1 MGCLWEKFSET
12 VRSYNVTNIEI
23 YQAPNG
29 EIEFKGD
36 LEHETVWAN
45 QKQIAQLFGTKV
57 PAINKHI
64 KNILK
69 EEELD
74 SSTISKMETVQKEG
88 KREVT
93 RVVEF
98 YNLDIIIAI
107 GYRVNSKLATHF
119 RKWATSILKKY
130 LLDGYA
136 LNEKKLTKT
145 KDILQNLKATID
157 FLSTKEIGH
166 EKELLSLLNNYTKTL
181 SLLEGYDKESID
193 DFEGCQSDCI
203 LTYEETKE
211 VLISLKKNL
220 MAKKEAT
227 KLFANEKADELDGI
241 ISNLYQTFG
250 GVELY
255 PSIEDKASHLL
266 YFIIKDHP
274 FSDGNK
280 RSASFMFIYFLN
292 KCDYL
297 YKANG
302 EKKINDNALTA
313 LTLLVA
319 SSDPKEKEL
328 LIKLIK
334 HLIFESEV

>member
-1 MGCLWEKFSET
+1 M
-12 VRSYNVTNIEI
+12 NNIEI
-23 YQAPNG
+23 YQASNG
-29 EIEFKGD
+29 GIEFKGD
-36 LEHETVWAN
+36 LEHETIWASLE
-45 QKQIAQLFGTKV
+45 QIAKLFGRDKSG
-57 PAINKHI
+57 ISRHI
-64 KNILK
+64 KNIFACG
-69 EEELD
+69 ELEKD
-74 SSTISKMETVQKEG
+74 SVVAKIATTANDG
-88 KREVT
+88 KTYQVDY
-93 RVVEF
+93 
-98 YNLDIIIAI
+98 YNLDMILSI
-107 GYRVNSKLATHF
+107 GYRVDSKEATVF

-145 KDILQNLKATID
+145 KDILQNLKATIE

-193 DFEGCQSDCI
+193 DFEGCQSDCV

-211 VLISLKKNL
+211 VLTTLKENL
-220 MAKKEAT
+220 IAKKEAT
-227 KLFANEKADELDGI
+227 KLFANEKANELDGI
-241 ISNLYQTFG
+241 IANLYQTFG

-274 FSDGNK
+274 FNDGNK

-297 YKANG
+297 YKENG

-319 SSDPKEKEL
+319 SSNPKEKEL

>member
-1 MGCLWEKFSET
+1 M
-12 VRSYNVTNIEI
+12 NNIEI
-23 YQAPNG
+23 YQASNG

-36 LEHETVWAN
+36 LEHETIWASLE
-45 QKQIAQLFGTKV
+45 QIAKLFGRDKSG
-57 PAINKHI
+57 ISRHI
-64 KNILK
+64 KNIFSSD
-69 EEELD
+69 ELEKD
-74 SSTISKMETVQKEG
+74 SVVAKIATTANDG
-88 KREVT
+88 KTYQVD
-93 RVVEF
+93 F
-98 YNLDIIIAI
+98 YNLDMILSI
-107 GYRVNSKLATHF
+107 GYRVDSKEATVF

-145 KDILQNLKATID
+145 KDILQNLKTTIE

-193 DFEGCQSDCI
+193 DFEGCESDCV

-211 VLISLKKNL
+211 VLATLKKNL
-220 MAKKEAT
+220 MTKKEAT
-227 KLFANEKADELDGI
+227 ELFANEKADELDGI
-241 ISNLYQTFG
+241 IANLYQTFG

-274 FSDGNK
+274 FNDGNK

-297 YKANG
+297 YKENG

>member
-1 MGCLWEKFSET
+1 MNT
-12 VRSYNVTNIEI
+12 IEI
-23 YQAPNG
+23 YQTPNG
-29 EIEFKGD
+29 EIAFRGD
-36 LEHETVWAN
+36 LEHETIWAN
-45 QKQIAQLFGTKV
+45 QKQIAELFGTKV

-64 KNILK
+64 KNILS

-88 KREVT
+88 KREVK

-98 YNLDIIIAI
+98 YNLDMIIAI
-107 GYRVNSKLATHF
+107 GYRVNSKLATQF
-119 RKWATSILKKY
+119 RKWSTSILKQY
-130 LLDGYA
+130 LIDGYA
-136 LNEKKLTKT
+136 INQQRLSQTKT
-145 KDILQNLKATID
+145 ILENLKQTIE
-157 FLSTKEIGH
+157 FLSTKQIGY
-166 EKELLSLLNNYTKTL
+166 EKELLSLLQNYSKTL
-181 SLLEGYDKESID
+181 SLLEGYDKNSID
-193 DFEGCQSDCI
+193 DFEGYRSDEV
-203 LTYEETKE
+203 LTYSETKE
-211 VLISLKKNL
+211 VLQKLKSNL
-220 MAKKEAT
+220 IAKGEAT
-227 KLFANEKADELDGI
+227 ELFANERDKQLDGI
-241 ISNLYQTFG
+241 IGNLYQTFG

-297 YKANG
+297 YKKSG

-313 LTLLVA
+313 LTLLIA
-319 SSDPKEKEL
+319 SSNPNDKEI

-334 HLIFESEV
+334 HLIFE